1 MERIKVRDARPNE
14 VHRQI
19 ILVEQLLLLDLGRIT
34 LSISDLIDRL
44 QSNFCDVTLLRLFI
58 ETILRC
64 GWLAHAEIFP
74 LLARQQIVA
83 DDRSKR
89 VSDDRDLTLEARLL
103 DGQLPHNCV
112 HLLRQRLQDSWP
124 EAWI

>member
-1 MERIKVRDARPNE
+1 MKRIKVGDARPHE

-19 ILVEQLLLLDLGRIT
+19 ILVKQLLLLDLGRVT

-44 QSNFCDVTLLRLFI
+44 QSNFRDVTLLGVFI
-58 ETILRC
+58 ETVLRC
-64 GWLAHAEIFP
+64 GWLAHAEILP

-89 VSDDRDLTLEARLL
+89 VSDNRDLTLEARLL
-103 DGQLPHNCV
+103 DGQFPHDCV
-112 HLLRQRLQDSWP
+112 HLLC
-124 EAWI
+124 